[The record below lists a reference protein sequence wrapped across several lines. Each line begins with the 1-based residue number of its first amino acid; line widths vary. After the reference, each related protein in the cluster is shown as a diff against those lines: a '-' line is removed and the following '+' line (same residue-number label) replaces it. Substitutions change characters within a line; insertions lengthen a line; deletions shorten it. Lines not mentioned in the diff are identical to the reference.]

1 MVEDQLNIMAETRI
15 TQIVYVV
22 CFLCLLSDII
32 TGSTLTAEQNLQT
45 TLLTGYKSNLRPGM
59 NRSIPLD
66 VNISFHIF
74 SIKEFQESTGKFSVN
89 GAFVLEWNDE
99 RLAWDPNS
107 YDNLT
112 MTNFPQNQI
121 WIPNLVNINP
131 FGDISGLGSDLI
143 SLEVYS
149 TGYCK
154 WVPYQS
160 LSVIC
165 DADVT
170 KYPFDTQYCTMN
182 FFMWSYKKN
191 SVKITVTSPT
201 VGFSLYT
208 KHGLWDI
215 VNSLTYTNPTV
226 HGYDEVIVALWLE
239 RRTAFY
245 ISSLIIPMFSISMLM
260 GLVFLLPP
268 ESGERVGFI
277 TTVLLSYIVFLTII
291 QDKLPESSEP
301 GLSIIG
307 YILMICV
314 IWGTLTTALVII
326 SLCIHNAPN
335 DQSLP
340 GFIRKCLSCKR
351 RKATVENIKVVKP
364 CDTKTESLVDEEEDV
379 TWADVGKAFDRICMI
394 LCILQGILTVIIYFG
409 LVL

>member
-1 MVEDQLNIMAETRI
+1 MVETRI
-15 TQIVYVV
+15 RQFLYVV
-22 CFLCLLSDII
+22 CILCLLSDISS
-32 TGSTLTAEQNLQT
+32 GSTLTDEQNLHT
-45 TLLTGYKSNLRPGM
+45 TLLTGYKSNIRPGM
-59 NRSIPLD
+59 NRSIPLG

-74 SIKEFQESTGKFSVN
+74 FIKEFQESSGKFSVN
-89 GAFVLEWNDE
+89 GAFVMEWNDE
-99 RLAWDPNS
+99 RLVWNPDS
-107 YDNLT
+107 YDSLA
-112 MTNFPQNQI
+112 MTNFRQTQI

-149 TGYCK
+149 TGFCK

-160 LSVIC
+160 FEVIC

-182 FFMWSYKKN
+182 FFMWSYKQN
-191 SVKITVTSPT
+191 SVKITITSPT
-201 VGFSLYT
+201 VGFSLY
-208 KHGLWDI
+208 KEHGLWDI
-215 VNSLTYTNPTV
+215 VNSLTYTSPTV
-226 HGYDEVIVALWLE
+226 HGYDEVIVGLWLK

-301 GLSIIG
+301 SLSIIG

-335 DQSLP
+335 DQPIP

-364 CDTKTESLVDEEEDV
+364 CDTQTESLEDEEEDV
-379 TWADVGKAFDRICMI
+379 TWANVGKAFDRTCMI
-394 LCILQGILTVIIYFG
+394 LCNLQCILTVIIYFG
-409 LVL
+409 IVL

>member
-1 MVEDQLNIMAETRI
+1 MVETRI
-15 TQIVYVV
+15 RQFLYVV
-22 CFLCLLSDII
+22 CILCLLSDISS
-32 TGSTLTAEQNLQT
+32 GSTLTDEQNLHT
-45 TLLTGYKSNLRPGM
+45 TLLTGYKSNIRPGM
-59 NRSIPLD
+59 NRSIPLG

-74 SIKEFQESTGKFSVN
+74 FIKEFQESSGKFSVN
-89 GAFVLEWNDE
+89 GAFVMEWNDE
-99 RLAWDPNS
+99 RLVWNPDS
-107 YDNLT
+107 YDSLA
-112 MTNFPQNQI
+112 MTNFRQTQI

-149 TGYCK
+149 TGFCK

-160 LSVIC
+160 FEVIC

-182 FFMWSYKKN
+182 FFMWSYKQN
-191 SVKITVTSPT
+191 SVKITITSPT
-201 VGFSLYT
+201 VGFSLY
-208 KHGLWDI
+208 KEHGLWDI
-215 VNSLTYTNPTV
+215 VNSLTYTSPTV
-226 HGYDEVIVALWLE
+226 HGYDEVIVGLWLK

-301 GLSIIG
+301 SLSIIG

-335 DQSLP
+335 DQP
-340 GFIRKCLSCKR
+340 IPCFIRKCLSCKR

-364 CDTKTESLVDEEEDV
+364 CDTQTESLEDEEEDV
-379 TWADVGKAFDRICMI
+379 TWADVGKAFDRTCMI
-394 LCILQGILTVIIYFG
+394 LCNLQCILTVIIYFG
-409 LVL
+409 IVL

>member
-1 MVEDQLNIMAETRI
+1 MAERRI

-89 GAFVLEWNDE
+89 GAFVMEWNDE

-112 MTNFPQNQI
+112 MTNFPQTQI

-143 SLEVYS
+143 SLEVFS

-160 LSVIC
+160 
-165 DADVT
+165 
-170 KYPFDTQYCTMN
+170 FQ
-182 FFMWSYKKN
+182 
-191 SVKITVTSPT
+191 VTSA
-201 VGFSLYT
+201 S
-208 KHGLWDI
+208 H
-215 VNSLTYTNPTV
+215 
-226 HGYDEVIVALWLE
+226 
-239 RRTAFY
+239 
-245 ISSLIIPMFSISMLM
+245 
-260 GLVFLLPP
+260 
-268 ESGERVGFI
+268 I
-277 TTVLLSYIVFLTII
+277 T
-291 QDKLPESSEP
+291 
-301 GLSIIG
+301 
-307 YILMICV
+307 
-314 IWGTLTTALVII
+314 
-326 SLCIHNAPN
+326 
-335 DQSLP
+335 
-340 GFIRKCLSCKR
+340 
-351 RKATVENIKVVKP
+351 
-364 CDTKTESLVDEEEDV
+364 
-379 TWADVGKAFDRICMI
+379 
-394 LCILQGILTVIIYFG
+394 
-409 LVL
+409 

>member
-1 MVEDQLNIMAETRI
+1 MVETRI
-15 TQIVYVV
+15 RQFLYAV
-22 CFLCLLSDII
+22 CILCLLSDISS
-32 TGSTLTAEQNLQT
+32 GSTLTDEQNLHT
-45 TLLTGYKSNLRPGM
+45 TLLTGYKSNIRPGM
-59 NRSIPLD
+59 NRSIPLG

-74 SIKEFQESTGKFSVN
+74 FIKEFQESSGKFSVN
-89 GAFVLEWNDE
+89 GAFVMEWNDE
-99 RLAWDPNS
+99 RLVWNPDS
-107 YDNLT
+107 YDSLA
-112 MTNFPQNQI
+112 MTNFRQTQI

-131 FGDISGLGSDLI
+131 FGDISGLGSNLI

-149 TGYCK
+149 TGFCK

-160 LSVIC
+160 FEVIC

-191 SVKITVTSPT
+191 SVKITITSPT
-201 VGFSLYT
+201 VGFLLY
-208 KHGLWDI
+208 KEHGLWDI
-215 VNSLTYTNPTV
+215 VNSLTYTSPTV
-226 HGYDEVIVALWLE
+226 HGYDEVIVGLWLK

-301 GLSIIG
+301 SLSIIG

-335 DQSLP
+335 DQPIP

-364 CDTKTESLVDEEEDV
+364 CDTKTESLEDEEEAV
-379 TWADVGKAFDRICMI
+379 TWADVGKAFDRTCMI
-394 LCILQGILTVIIYFG
+394 LCNLQCILTVINYFG